1 MEEWQEYG
9 ESVHRMSVPGGW
21 LYRYDPSGSI
31 TFAPAAEMVSIEDA
45 HAFANSIGA
54 AIQQIGDAVKGR
66 SA

>member
-31 TFAPAAEMVSIEDA
+31 TFVPTAEALSIEDA
-45 HAFANSIGA
+45 YALANAIGA
-54 AIQQIGDAVKGR
+54 SIQQVRDAVKGR